1 MTPTTSSGAD
11 ASADLPDLDDQTV
24 ARIEGEL
31 FARIRQEPRGAAAGR
46 EAAPVVRGATPARTA
61 RQRRRSWLVA
71 GGAAAAVVVVA
82 AVIAPG
88 VGSLIRG
95 GSAADNQATS
105 GAWTTTTEDW
115 AVVPEPGMADGNAEI
130 ATGIVGG
137 AAGEGGDASDVAQ
150 EREVIATAS
159 ATLEVGSGARA
170 AADALAAI
178 TAEAEAAGGFVESL
192 SLGRAGGLGESA
204 AIDDGS
210 AEGGFVGPYDDVA
223 LYPSPSA
230 VSDTWITVRVPST
243 ELTAT
248 IERLAEVGEVTAS
261 RISRQDVTTEAV
273 DLRARVASAEASVER
288 LTALLNEAGSLADL
302 IAAEDALAERQAEL
316 ESLQG
321 QLEYLDAQV
330 SLSSLTVSVVT
341 PAARVD
347 ADPAGFADGLLA
359 GWNGL
364 VAAVNGIVVAL
375 GFLLPWLVVVGVIA
389 AAVWLIR
396 RAVRRRRSPT
406 AAAED

>member
-46 EAAPVVRGATPARTA
+46 EAAPAVRGATPARTA
-61 RQRRRSWLVA
+61 RQRRRSWLIA
-71 GGAAAAVVVVA
+71 GGAAAALVLVA

-88 VGSLIRG
+88 VGNLIRG
-95 GSAADNQATS
+95 GSGTDSQVID
-105 GAWTTTTEDW
+105 GAWMTTTEGS
-115 AVVPEPGMADGNAEI
+115 AVMPEAGVADGDAESGLGVI
-130 ATGIVGG
+130 GG
-137 AAGEGGDASDVAQ
+137 AADGGGDGAQ
-150 EREVIATAS
+150 QREVIATAS

-170 AADALAAI
+170 AADALEAI
-178 TAEAEAAGGFVESL
+178 SAEAEAAGGFVESL
-192 SLGRAGGLGESA
+192 SLGRAGGLGESGT
-204 AIDDGS
+204 I
-210 AEGGFVGPYDDVA
+210 EGGFVGGQYGDAA
-223 LYPSPSA
+223 LYPDPSA
-230 VSDTWITVRVPST
+230 VSDTWITVRVPSS

-248 IERLAEVGEVTAS
+248 IERLDEFGEVTAS
-261 RISRQDVTTEAV
+261 RISRQDVTTGAV
-273 DLRARVASAEASVER
+273 DLRARVASAAASVER
-288 LTALLNEAGSLADL
+288 LTALLNEAGSLSDL

-321 QLEYLDAQV
+321 QLDYLDGQV

-341 PAARVD
+341 PAERVD
-347 ADPAGFADGLLA
+347 ADPAGFTDGLLA

-364 VAAVNGIVVAL
+364 VAAMNGIVVAL
-375 GFLLPWLVVVGVIA
+375 GFLLPWLAVIGVIG

-396 RAVRRRRSPT
+396 RAVRRRRSP
-406 AAAED
+406 AAPAAD

>member
-46 EAAPVVRGATPARTA
+46 EAAPAVRGVTPARTA
-61 RQRRRSWLVA
+61 RQRRRSWLIA
-71 GGAAAAVVVVA
+71 GGAAAAVVIVA
-82 AVIAPG
+82 AVITPG

-95 GSAADNQATS
+95 GSAADSQVTDG
-105 GAWTTTTEDW
+105 GAWMTTTEDG
-115 AVVPEPGMADGNAEI
+115 AVMPETGVADGDVESGLGVI
-130 ATGIVGG
+130 GG
-137 AAGEGGDASDVAQ
+137 AGDNGGDGAQ
-150 EREVIATAS
+150 QREVIATAS
-159 ATLEVGSGARA
+159 ATLEVAGSGARA
-170 AADALAAI
+170 AADALEAI
-178 TAEAEAAGGFVESL
+178 SAEAEAAGGFVESL
-192 SLGRAGGLGESA
+192 SLGRAGGLGENG
-204 AIDDGS
+204 AI
-210 AEGGFVGPYDDVA
+210 EGGFVGGQYGDAAVYPY
-223 LYPSPSA
+223 PSA

-248 IERLAEVGEVTAS
+248 IERLDELGEVTAS
-261 RISRQDVTTEAV
+261 RISRQDVTTEAL
-273 DLRARVASAEASVER
+273 DLRARVASAQASVER
-288 LTALLNEAGSLADL
+288 LTALLNEAGSLSDL

-321 QLEYLDAQV
+321 QLDYLDGQV

-341 PAARVD
+341 PAERVD
-347 ADPAGFADGLLA
+347 ADPAGFTDGLLA

-364 VAAVNGIVVAL
+364 VAAMNGIVVAL
-375 GFLLPWLVVVGVIA
+375 GFLLPWLAVIGVIG

-396 RAVRRRRSPT
+396 RAVRRRRSP
-406 AAAED
+406 AAPAED